1 MVPLKTICKRSA
13 KIRKSEIYRFERV
26 GAASSAELP
35 DPGLVSP

>member
-26 GAASSAELP
+26 GAASAELP
-35 DPGLVSP
+35 DPGLVNP